1 MIVSIKYVF
10 QQSFYFYTRPG
21 IDLQK
26 SERIFL
32 LTIRS
37 PACPRKS
44 GILSPKLG
52 KNPTILGKTHQ
63 NWVKL
68 PPGPG
73 PQIRNDISPPAFRF
87 LFSVKF
93 QIQKK
98 NLFAKDFRSFPCFLP
113 DCNGYIACSSWKI
126 LCSNHLFG
134 CLLILYFVGH
144 LMSNLDPLCMYQPHL
159 FNSHHLLSNG
169 SSVMKTFWKTS
180 EYF

>member
-1 MIVSIKYVF
+1 LIVSIKYVF
-10 QQSFYFYTRPG
+10 QQKSFYFYTRPG

-32 LTIRS
+32 LTIKS

-52 KNPTILGKTHQ
+52 KIPTILGKTHQ
-63 NWVKL
+63 NWTKL

-93 QIQKK
+93 QIEKK
-98 NLFAKDFRSFPCFLP
+98 KTIFLP
-113 DCNGYIACSSWKI
+113 KI
-126 LCSNHLFG
+126 SGVFPVFTP
-134 CLLILYFVGH
+134 IVT
-144 LMSNLDPLCMYQPHL
+144 DI
-159 FNSHHLLSNG
+159 
-169 SSVMKTFWKTS
+169 
-180 EYF
+180 